1 MDFQT
6 PLEGGKARRVGV
18 MGGTFDPIHNGH
30 LVTAQEALT
39 QFGLDEIVFLPAGI
53 PPHKEGGSVLPAEER
68 FLMTV
73 IATAS
78 NSAFTVSR
86 LEIERPGPTYTID
99 SLIALRAILGD
110 ETSVHFITG
119 ADAVWEILTWK
130 NYERLGEYCEFI
142 AATRPGY
149 SLERFMRSHMLNAE
163 GKQHSYPAVHI
174 MEVPALSISSSDI
187 RQRIRESRAVR
198 YLMPEGVVNYINKC
212 EFYRE

>member
-1 MDFQT
+1 MEPQSF
-6 PLEGGKARRVGV
+6 LHGGKAKRVGV

-30 LVTAQEALT
+30 LVTAQEALS
-39 QFGLDEIVFLPAGI
+39 QFGLDAIVFLPAGI
-53 PPHKEGGSVLPAEER
+53 PPHKDGRIVLSTEER

-86 LEIERPGPTYTID
+86 LEIDRSGLTYTID
-99 SLIALRAILGD
+99 SLIALRDILGRD
-110 ETSVHFITG
+110 TSMYFITG

-149 SLERFMRSHMLNAE
+149 SLGRFMQSHMLNAE
-163 GKQHSYPAVHI
+163 GKKHSYPAVHI

-187 RQRIRESRAVR
+187 RQRIRERRAVR
-198 YLMPEGVVNYINKC
+198 YLMPEGVVNYIEKC
-212 EFYRE
+212 KFYRD